1 MRLRGEAYTQ
11 RLESYSTSTLRL
23 IRDGL
28 ATDEETVTKMHE
40 ITTNSELS
48 EAEVKSRL
56 TQLLNQKSTKTK
68 EQ

>member
-1 MRLRGEAYTQ
+1 MRLKGEEYTQ
-11 RLESYSTSTLRL
+11 RLRGYSTSTLRL

-28 ATDEETVTKMHE
+28 ATDEETVIKMHQ

-48 EAEVKSRL
+48 EAEVRSRL
-56 TQLLNQKSTKTK
+56 IQLLNQKETKTQ

>member
-1 MRLRGEAYTQ
+1 MRLKGEEYTQ
-11 RLESYSTSTLRL
+11 RLEGYSTSTLEL

-28 ATDEETVTKMHE
+28 AMSEEVVIKMHQ

-48 EAEVKSRL
+48 EAEVRSRL
-56 TQLLNQKSTKTK
+56 IQLLNQKETKTQ